1 MMSKKDNA
9 ENVVDAETEEYM
21 TIAMDDVRDNAVIQK
36 LIDEGWVEVKEHRTE
51 KKGHA
56 LHVVVLKRQKIK

>member
-1 MMSKKDNA
+1 MSKKDNA
-9 ENVVDAETEEYM
+9 ESIEDKETEEYM
-21 TIAMDDVRDNAVIQK
+21 TIAMDDVRDNAVVQK
-36 LIDEGWVEVKEHRTE
+36 FIDEGWVEVKEHKTE